1 MKALADLHLH
11 SDRSDGLYSP
21 QELVK
26 FAEEAELSGIALTD
40 HDTLDG
46 IQEFMDAPISTD
58 LQRIPGVEISTEFQG
73 SELHMLG
80 YFVPLGESPL
90 DVRLRKIRESRH
102 TRFPKM
108 VQKLRDL
115 GIEIHDK
122 EIEMMLKDVDSPG
135 RPHLARIL
143 IGKGVVKDIDEAFA
157 KYLSSGKPAFVGR
170 SKMDSIYAINLIRE
184 SGAVPVLAHPL
195 LIKEVNLKQL
205 LQQLKSQGLEGIEV
219 DYGYQKPENMDQVES
234 VRKIAKELQ
243 LIATGGS
250 DFHGDDG
257 HNSLGSVGTTVETIE
272 LLRKACE
279 QIRGAASQKL

>member
-26 FAEEAELSGIALTD
+26 IAEKEGLGGIALTD

-46 IQEFMDAPISTD
+46 IQEFMDAPTSTD
-58 LQRIPGVEISTEFQG
+58 LQRIPGVEISTEYQG
-73 SELHMLG
+73 SELHILG
-80 YFVPLGESPL
+80 YFVPLGESPV
-90 DVRLRKIRESRH
+90 DIRLRTTRESRH

-108 VQKLRDL
+108 VKKLRDL
-115 GIEIHDK
+115 GIEIEDE
-122 EIEMMLKDVDSPG
+122 EIQKMLKDVDSPG

-143 IGKGVVKDIDEAFA
+143 IEKGIVKDINEAFA
-157 KYLSSGKPAFVGR
+157 KYLASGKPAYVGR
-170 SKMDSIYAINLIRE
+170 QKMDSFYAINLIRE

-195 LIKEVNLKQL
+195 LIKEINLKQL
-205 LQQLKSQGLEGIEV
+205 LQQLKSHGLEGVEV
-219 DYGYQKPENMDQVES
+219 DYGYRKSEDMNQVEN
-234 VRKIAKELQ
+234 VRKIAEELG

-257 HNSLGSVGTTVETIE
+257 HSSLGSVGTSLETIDR
-272 LLRKACE
+272 LRKACK
-279 QIRGAASQKL
+279 QIRS

>member
-1 MKALADLHLH
+1 MKALVDLHTH
-11 SDRSDGLYSP
+11 SDRSDGLHSP
-21 QELVK
+21 QELVEL
-26 FAEEAELSGIALTD
+26 AEEIGLEGIALTD

-46 IQEFMDAPISTD
+46 LREFMETQISTD
-58 LQRIPGVEISTEFQG
+58 LQLVPGVEISTEYQG

-90 DVRLRKIRESRH
+90 DVRLRKTRESRH

-115 GIEIHDK
+115 GIEIEVE
-122 EIEMMLKDVDSPG
+122 EIQKMLKDVDSPG

-143 IGKGVVKDIDEAFA
+143 IEKGIVEDINEAFA
-157 KYLSSGKPAFVGR
+157 KYLASGKSAYVGR
-170 SKMDSIYAINLIRE
+170 QKMDSFYAINLIRE

-195 LIKEVNLKQL
+195 LIKEIYLKQL
-205 LQQLKSQGLEGIEV
+205 LHQLKSHGLEGVEV
-219 DYGYQKPENMDQVES
+219 DYGYRKPENMDQVES
-234 VRKIAKELQ
+234 VRKIAKDLG

-257 HNSLGSVGTTVETIE
+257 HNSLGSVGTNLETID
-272 LLRKACE
+272 LLRKSCE
-279 QIRGAASQKL
+279 QIRGSSCKKL

>member
-1 MKALADLHLH
+1 MKALADLHVH
-11 SDRSDGLYSP
+11 SDRSDGLHAP

-26 FAEEAELSGIALTD
+26 RAEKIGLEGIALTD

-46 IQEFMDAPISTD
+46 LRDFMDAPTLTD
-58 LQRIPGVEISTEFQG
+58 LQRIPGVEISTEYQG
-73 SELHMLG
+73 FELHMLG
-80 YFVPLGESPL
+80 YFVPLEESPI
-90 DVRLRKIRESRH
+90 DIRLRTTRESRH

-108 VQKLRDL
+108 IQKLRDL
-115 GIEIHDK
+115 GIEIEDE
-122 EIEMMLKDVDSPG
+122 EIEVILKDVDSPG

-143 IGKGVVKDIDEAFA
+143 IEKGVVKDINEAFA
-157 KYLSSGKPAFVGR
+157 KYLSSGKPAYVAR

-205 LQQLKSQGLEGIEV
+205 LQQLKSHGLEGVEV
-219 DYGYQKPENMDQVES
+219 DYGYQKSENMDLVES
-234 VRKIAKELQ
+234 VRKIAEELG

-257 HNSLGSVGTTVETIE
+257 HYALGSKGTSVETINY
-272 LLRKACE
+272 LRKSCE
-279 QIRGAASQKL
+279 RIRGQ